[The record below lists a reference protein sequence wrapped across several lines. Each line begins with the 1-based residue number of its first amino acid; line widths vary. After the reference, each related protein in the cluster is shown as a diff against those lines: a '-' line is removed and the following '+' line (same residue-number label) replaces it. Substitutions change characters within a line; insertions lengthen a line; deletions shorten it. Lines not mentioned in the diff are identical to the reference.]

1 MEFKE
6 VVIN

>member
-6 VVIN
+6 VI